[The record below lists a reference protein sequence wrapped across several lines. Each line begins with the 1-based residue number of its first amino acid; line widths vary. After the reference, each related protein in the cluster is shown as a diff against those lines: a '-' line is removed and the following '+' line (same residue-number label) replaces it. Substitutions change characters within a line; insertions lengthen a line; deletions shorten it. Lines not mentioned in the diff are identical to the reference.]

1 VEDAAQAHQDHDPVS
16 PVARRAALVAAA
28 LVAAVM
34 LLFLFGPFH
43 GNITGFFRIGDV
55 RPPAPALAGQAVF
68 VYPQQAGYDGQ
79 YYLALA
85 LDPALRDP
93 RTLDALDHPAYR
105 CRRILLPLLGHALGL
120 GQPALI
126 PYALPLINALAV
138 LALVGLAARWL
149 QAGGRSGWLAL
160 LVLALPGVWEALALT
175 TTDLLCSALALA
187 TLLALRERRPALAAV
202 ALALAAL
209 TRETALLY
217 WVALL
222 GALLCARQWRSLLWL
237 LPAGLPAAAWNFYL
251 LHHVP
256 AGEGGNVVQILF
268 GLPGA
273 GWLQRIRWCIA
284 DGFNGKN
291 LFELIVFV
299 TLLAVLAALVWN
311 IWRAR
316 ADRAAWPAA
325 AIALLLGGMLL
336 CAQPFLLRYHLDYSR
351 VFLDL
356 GVLLVLSLGWR
367 RSARIPTLAVLVLM
381 GISACAFI
389 VHYAFGK
396 G

>member
-1 VEDAAQAHQDHDPVS
+1 MS
-16 PVARRAALVAAA
+16 PVARRAAFAAAA
-28 LVAAVM
+28 LVTAVM
-34 LLFLFGPFH
+34 LLFLFGPFR
-43 GNITGFFRIGDV
+43 GQITGFFRIGDV
-55 RPPAPALAGQAVF
+55 RPPAPALAGQSVF
-68 VYPQQAGYDGQ
+68 TYPQQAGYDGQ

-85 LDPALRDP
+85 LDPALRNP
-93 RTLDALDHPAYR
+93 KTLDSLDHPAYR
-105 CRRILLPLLGHALGL
+105 SRRILLPLLGYALGL

-126 PYALPLINALAV
+126 PYALPLLNAAAV
-138 LALVGLAARWL
+138 IALVWLAARWL
-149 QAGGRSGWLAL
+149 QGGGRSGWLGL

-175 TTDLLCSALALA
+175 TTDLLCSALVLA
-187 TLLALRERRPALAAV
+187 ALLALRRQRPGLAAV

-217 WVALL
+217 WIAIL
-222 GALLCARQWRSLLWL
+222 GALFCARQWRSLLWL

-256 AGEGGNVVQILF
+256 AGEGGNVIQILF
-268 GLPGA
+268 GMPGA
-273 GWLQRIRWCIA
+273 GWLQRLRWCVE
-284 DGFNGKN
+284 DGLTGKN
-291 LFELIVFV
+291 LFELFVFV
-299 TLLAVLAALVWN
+299 TLLAVLAALCWN
-311 IWRAR
+311 IGRAR

-325 AIALLLGGMLL
+325 AIALLLGGLFL

-356 GVLLVLSLGWR
+356 GVLLVLSLGWPR
-367 RSARIPTLAVLVLM
+367 TVRAPTYAVLVLLGM
-381 GISACAFI
+381 CACAFI